1 METKIFIN
9 MPVKNL
15 DKSVEFFTHLGFTF
29 NPQFTDKNATCMII
43 SKNIFAMLLVEE
55 YFRTFTKKEIC
66 DASKCIESI
75 VAVSM
80 SNRREVDDLL
90 DKVKQ
95 AGGIEPKDV
104 QDHGWM
110 YLRTF
115 EDIDG
120 HMWEIFYM
128 DENFSTNTSK

>member
-1 METKIFIN
+1 METKIFVN

-15 DKSVEFFTHLGFTF
+15 DKSVEFFTRLGFTV

-43 SKNIFAMLLVEE
+43 SKNIFVMLLVEE
-55 YFRTFTKKEIC
+55 YFRTFTTREIC
-66 DASKCIESI
+66 DTSKSIETI
-75 VAVSM
+75 IAVSR
-80 SNRREVDDLL
+80 SNRLEVDDLL

-95 AGGIEPKDV
+95 AGGIEPKDA

-120 HMWEIFYM
+120 HIWEIFHM
-128 DENFSTNTSK
+128 DENFNTNASK